1 LKTFASDIDPYD
13 SNALFGYSVGESLVV
28 FLPQMRRRPV
38 AGESDATGNRSQAS
52 SSVAAVAWN
61 NLNTTS
67 EDYAPIKQLRLMRF
81 NGTSWD
87 PFGEA
92 RMPLI
97 CCMRFFIAV
106 LVGCSCKM
114 KPCIFKLAAH
124 RPR

>member
-1 LKTFASDIDPYD
+1 MRCSAIQSANRSLCSSRKC
-13 SNALFGYSVGESLVV
+13 GEDLSRENL
-28 FLPQMRRRPV
+28 MRR
-38 AGESDATGNRSQAS
+38 ATDLKQVPLSLPLPGIT
-52 SSVAAVAWN
+52 
-61 NLNTTS
+61 LNTTS